1 MYCIVFTLVF
11 LQLWQAH
18 AGRVNFAHQFSD
30 LKPGSRAD
38 EGPWS
43 GRISGLSSEQLRNL
57 MAKDMELLLQ
67 FHKDLVLLENIR
79 HRMPDFFEK
88 KFETRDRVGEAV
100 VEGAFEFS
108 ESVIGA
114 AHMVKA
120 VKAMW
125 NLYESYTDLEDYYD
139 VVTGITEGFVAKVS
153 LLVMESDEV
162 TLDYAGDVTMG
173 HLHQAFRSAQKAVRN
188 LYYANSQDWYKF
200 KGTKPVPIW
209 NNLKNMEQ
217 VGVIEKEED
226 FILEKERVR
235 GFHGHSR
242 REDAEDEEKISP
254 FDEGFS
260 EMVEAAP
267 VIPPPDLGE
276 RLYAR
281 LGDGRGWVDTKF
293 PDKWGGLGLVNKPYM
308 SNKFSNEERKGLCTF
323 LQSKLSNVSAPDD
336 KTLEKIRSGVSGVQK
351 VSHHWGWTLGEA
363 ILGVGAVGLAVVF
376 PPSAI
381 VLGIATPIMTV
392 TSTTIRYGSQVAFE
406 KMLQPLLEYSLLSLV
421 NYEFA
426 LMNPDIKP
434 KSKVC
439 DYDPTW
445 MDQFK
450 KAVGEVERIPCDIL
464 TNKCAGE
471 DMFCMRQG
479 VFTRTSGQYST
490 KGWCVKAHWPL
501 FENSFPC
508 LQDEECKSGLC
519 WVGHGHLPEDSHTGV
534 SDGFFQALD
543 WNKWNKDMRKPVQRL
558 LGVCVEPCDLKTQA
572 SEGCDR
578 FDVQSSFGYL
588 PSSDKQPEGVSE

>member
-1 MYCIVFTLVF
+1 MFRTVFILGF

-18 AGRVNFAHQFSD
+18 AARDTVSQRLSELEPDASDDKDAPFA
-30 LKPGSRAD
+30 
-38 EGPWS
+38 
-43 GRISGLSSEQLRNL
+43 GRISELSSEQLHSL
-57 MAKDMELLLQ
+57 MAKDSELLLQ
-67 FHKDLVLLENIR
+67 FHKDLVLLETIKR
-79 HRMPDFFEK
+79 RMPDFFKK
-88 KFETRDRVGEAV
+88 KFKDRDRAADAV
-100 VEGAFEFS
+100 VNGAFSFS
-108 ESVIGA
+108 RSLIGA
-114 AHMVKA
+114 AEMVSSVKA
-120 VKAMW
+120 IWDTYK
-125 NLYESYTDLEDYYD
+125 LYREYKNYHGILAE
-139 VVTGITEGFVAKVS
+139 ITEGYVARLS
-153 LLVMESDEV
+153 LLVNQADKV
-162 TLDYAGDVTMG
+162 KADYAGDVTMG
-173 HLHQAFRSAQKAVRN
+173 HLHQAFRGARKAVRN
-188 LYYANSQDWYKF
+188 LYYAESQDWYKF
-200 KGTKPVPIW
+200 IGKKSVPIW
-209 NNLKNMEQ
+209 DSLGTFNKVGMIRKN
-217 VGVIEKEED
+217 ED
-226 FILEKERVR
+226 FILEPERVR
-235 GFHGHSR
+235 AFAHFAK
-242 REDAEDEEKISP
+242 EDDGDDMTMSP
-254 FDEGFS
+254 FDENFD
-260 EMVEAAP
+260 ETVEAATIKP
-267 VIPPPDLGE
+267 MKDMGE
-276 RLYAR
+276 KLYAR
-281 LGDGRGWVDTKF
+281 LGDGRGWVDTEF
-293 PDKWGGLGLVNKPYM
+293 PDTWGGLGLVHKPYKTR
-308 SNKFSNEERKGLCTF
+308 KFSAEDRKGLCTF
-323 LQSKLSNVSAPDD
+323 LQNRLSNVTPPDD
-336 KTLEKIRSGVSGVQK
+336 KTLEAIRSQVSGVQQ
-351 VSHHWGWTLGEA
+351 VSHHWGWDLGET
-363 ILGVGAVGLAVVF
+363 ILGVGALGLAAIF
-376 PPSAI
+376 PPSA
-381 VLGIATPIMTV
+381 VVVGVATPIV
-392 TSTTIRYGSQVAFE
+392 SLTSKTIRHGSQVAFE